1 MLEHNFVGSSE
12 EMAERGRYGEKSET
26 SIIGD
31 QPRTSTHQQQEG
43 NERLSRTKS
52 AQSGTLARI
61 ASRITTRSVRD
72 PGPPPDGGLLA
83 WIQIACAWLAIM
95 NSWGFV
101 NSFGAFQPY
110 YESIL
115 PESSSTIS
123 WIGSVQACLMFG
135 VGMVSGRALD
145 QGWFRPTIA
154 LGIAIQLLGMF
165 ALSVAKT
172 YWQFLLT
179 QGFCTG
185 AGGGIFFVPIMG
197 LCSTY
202 FSAHRGMA
210 LGIVTSGTATGG
222 VIYPLVVRQLLGKV
236 GFGWTVRVLGFL
248 NVACL
253 SVALAFMRP
262 RLPPRKTGPLIEWE
276 ALKDIPYCLHV
287 LGICFLMPPVY
298 CVFYYVSSLF
308 VLQVVSNSCAPDC
321 FLCARRTR
329 HALYHVPQ
337 SCHHSQRSR
346 CTRTCV
352 ARLHC

>member
-1 MLEHNFVGSSE
+1 MLEHHPIRLSE
-12 EMAERGRYGEKSET
+12 EMKEHGRSAEKSDM

-31 QPRTSTHQQQEG
+31 PPRTATYQQHDG
-43 NERLSRTKS
+43 NNPLSSTKS
-52 AQSGTLARI
+52 APAGTLARL
-61 ASRITTRSVRD
+61 ASRTTIRSARD

-145 QGWFRPTIA
+145 RGWFRPTIA
-154 LGIAIQLLGMF
+154 LGIAIQLVGMF
-165 ALSVAKT
+165 ALSMAKT

-202 FSAHRGMA
+202 FSARRGMA

-222 VIYPLVVRQLLGKV
+222 LIYPLVVRQLLGKL

-253 SVALAFMRP
+253 LVALAFMRP
-262 RLPPRKTGPLIEWE
+262 RLPPRKTGPLIDGE
-276 ALKDIPYCLHV
+276 ALKDTPYCLHV
-287 LGICFLMPPVY
+287 LGICCLVPPVY
-298 CVFYYVSSLF
+298 CVFYYVSLLVAF
-308 VLQVVSNSCAPDC
+308 QEMCL
-321 FLCARRTR
+321 T
-329 HALYHVPQ
+329 HVY
-337 SCHHSQRSR
+337 
-346 CTRTCV
+346 
-352 ARLHC
+352 